1 MIVVFHSHDHVFFR
15 RFFMNNT
22 DARTAQFNKMTQTP
36 IGKLV
41 IMLGI
46 PTTISMLITTIYNLA
61 DTYFVS
67 QLGTSASG
75 AVGVVF
81 SLMSVIQAFGFMYGQ
96 GAGSIISRQ
105 LGAGK
110 VDEAKRTS
118 SLAFATALVTGV
130 ILAVLGNIFV
140 DPLVRLLGS
149 TETILP
155 YARVYARCV
164 LAAAPF
170 MMGSNVL
177 NNILRYEGRAA
188 FAMVGLGLGGI
199 LNTIGDPLLI
209 DLADLGVLGA
219 GLSTAIS
226 QFVAFSILLYMFI
239 TKAQSRFS
247 IKLLSFNAPL
257 LFDICAT
264 GFPSLLRQ
272 SMQSISGM
280 FLNNTAA
287 ALGGD
292 AAVAAMS
299 IVGRINFFCFAVG
312 LGLGQGFQPVS
323 AFNFG
328 AKKYDR
334 VRKSYMFTWAASQV
348 ILTIAAA
355 VCLIFSGDLV
365 ALFRDDPEVI
375 LIGTLALRLSLVA
388 VLALP
393 FQVCTN
399 MLLQSTGQRAAA
411 SFLSILKNGLFF
423 IPLLLILSSAFG
435 ILGVQVSQPIADV
448 LTSAA
453 SIPFAISFMRK
464 LNVME
469 ADGLE

>member
-1 MIVVFHSHDHVFFR
+1 MD
-15 RFFMNNT
+15 NT
-22 DARTAQFNKMTQTP
+22 NAREAQFKKMTETP
-36 IGKLV
+36 VGKLV

-81 SLMSVIQAFGFMYGQ
+81 SLMAVIQAFGFMYGQ

-110 VDEAKRTS
+110 VEEAQKTS
-118 SLAFATALVTGV
+118 TLAFAVALITGV
-130 ILAVLGNIFV
+130 VLAILGNIFV
-140 DPLVRLLGS
+140 DPLARLLGS

-164 LAAAPF
+164 LMAAPF

-188 FAMVGLGLGGI
+188 FAMVGLGTGGI
-199 LNTIGDPLLI
+199 LNTIADPILI
-209 DLADLGVLGA
+209 NGAGLGVLGA
-219 GLSTAIS
+219 GLATAIS
-226 QFVAFSILLYMFI
+226 QMVAFSILLYMFL

-247 IKLLSFNAPL
+247 IKLLVFDWSL

-280 FLNNTAA
+280 FLNNIAA
-287 ALGGD
+287 NFGGD

-299 IVGRINFFCFAVG
+299 IVGRVNFFCFAVG

-328 AKKYDR
+328 AKKFDR
-334 VRKSYMFTWAASQV
+334 VRKSYMFTWAVSQV
-348 ILTIAAA
+348 VLMIMMTI
-355 VCLIFSGDLV
+355 CLIFSGNLV
-365 ALFRDDPEVI
+365 AFFRDDPEVI
-375 LIGTLALRLSLVA
+375 AIGTFALRCALIALVA
-388 VLALP
+388 VP

-435 ILGVQVSQPIADV
+435 LLGVQIAQPIADV
-448 LTSAA
+448 LTSVT
-453 SIPFAISFMRK
+453 SIPFALSFMRK
-464 LNVME
+464 LRSME
-469 ADGLE
+469 ESASELS